1 MAQVAFQGERGAYGD
16 EAVVRHFGP
25 DAEPVPCRSF
35 ADVFRLVAGGQVEFG
50 MVPIENSIAGSI
62 NDNYDL
68 LRQYDLYVQ
77 GERVVQVNH
86 CLLALPGT
94 QLKDVRR
101 IISHPRALEQCESFF
116 REHGIEAVAEYDTAG
131 SAKLI
136 REKELHGLAA
146 IASRRA
152 AEIYGLDVVAEGIQD
167 VKDNYTRFFQL
178 GRTPAAWQAG
188 PTRTSLVMST
198 AHTPGALH
206 KCLGALA
213 ARSIN
218 LLKLESRPVR
228 NRPWE
233 YVFYLDFEGHRDDSS
248 IAEALAELAA
258 HTSFLKVLGSYPR
271 DLGGSTSSASGGGL

>member
-1 MAQVAFQGERGAYGD
+1 MVRVAFQGERGAYGD
-16 EAVVRHFGP
+16 EAVALQFGP
-25 DAEPVPCRSF
+25 GAEPVPCRSF
-35 ADVFRLVAGGQVEFG
+35 ADVFRLVASGQVDHG

-86 CLLALPGT
+86 CLMALPGT
-94 QLKDVRR
+94 ELKDVRR
-101 IISHPRALEQCESFF
+101 IISHPRALEQCEGFF
-116 REHGIEAVAEYDTAG
+116 RTHGIEAVAEYDTAG

-136 REKELHGLAA
+136 RERELRGVAA
-146 IASRRA
+146 IASWRA
-152 AEIYGLDVVAEGIQD
+152 AEIYGLAVLAEGIQD

-178 GRTPAAWQAG
+178 GRTPVPRADG
-188 PTRTSLVMST
+188 PARTSLVMST
-198 AHTPGALH
+198 AHTPGALYR
-206 KCLGALA
+206 CLGALA
-213 ARSIN
+213 SRGVN

-233 YVFYLDFEGHRDDSS
+233 YVFYLDFEGHRDDSNT
-248 IAEALAELAA
+248 AEALAELAA

-271 DLGGSTSSASGGGL
+271 DLSGGHGAAGM